1 MELLEL
7 YKNLAEERKKVLDHT
22 EKLLIEKEKEIERLR
37 NIINEKCYNNIEN
50 ITNGNKKYIL
60 IFKIAEESFKFI
72 NKTISIRYINT
83 TCDNLQ
89 ILNEFNNETSDN
101 QTIFIVLSKEKIDVV
116 DIIKDMLS
124 IKNIDIKLTNST
136 IVFNRKYL
144 SYIILYLVFCLQ
156 IEECTLL
163 KNVKLFEI
171 NIEQNYIKLELEKYL
186 VYIDRAYRSLNFI
199 NQSLCYEFKKTI
211 KHISNEDLIGCKLF
225 DLDKNY
231 LGIINMV
238 IINENN
244 CKIFYDD

>member
-37 NIINEKCYNNIEN
+37 NTINEKCYNNIKN
-50 ITNGNKKYIL
+50 ITNTNKKYIL

-89 ILNEFNNETSDN
+89 ILNELNNESSDN
-101 QTIFIVLSKEKIDVV
+101 QTIFIALSKEKIDVV
-116 DIIKDMLS
+116 DIIKDMLD
-124 IKNIDIKLTNST
+124 IKNIDIKLMNST

-144 SYIILYLVFCLQ
+144 SEIIQYFVICLR
-156 IEECTLL
+156 IEECTLF
-163 KNVKLFEI
+163 KNDKLFRI
-171 NIEQNYIKLELEKYL
+171 NIDQVYIKKELERYL
-186 VYIDRAYRSLNFI
+186 VYKDKAYRSLMFLQ
-199 NQSLCYEFKKTI
+199 QSLCYDFKKTI
-211 KHISNEDLIGCKLF
+211 KHISNEDLIGCKIF

-231 LGIINMV
+231 LGMIYDII
-238 IINENN
+238 IDETN
-244 CKIFYDD
+244 CLILYND